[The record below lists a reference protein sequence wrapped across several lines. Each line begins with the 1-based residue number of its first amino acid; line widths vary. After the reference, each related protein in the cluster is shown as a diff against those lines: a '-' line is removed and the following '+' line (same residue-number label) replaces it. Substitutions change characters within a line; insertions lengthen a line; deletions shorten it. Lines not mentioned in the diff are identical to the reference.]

1 MLKKVRENLYKN
13 SRLTSNGFLIYSPI
27 SILGFP
33 VSVLIVN
40 PKTNFLI
47 AFLGGLL
54 LTIVTYLF
62 YLILILLMK
71 RNKSSE
77 LLSLYLFFLIPT
89 LTGTFRGIIF
99 YNLIY
104 IFELTQPS
112 GLLNRITS
120 STLTTLFWLAFSN
133 YIVNISR
140 NFTLQYQS
148 ALHQYLL
155 GRRKQFSNAQLSE
168 ENLAVL
174 ENLQNRLKVSVQNF
188 LDKND
193 PSAFRSLS
201 SVLIDQINDQIR
213 PLSRRIFVRSF
224 SELPVFKYKQL
235 LKDSLQTLDFSW
247 KTFFGIILIL
257 SLSSNLVTRG
267 ILETILRTSIF
278 LIPLFLLLL
287 VLNTFKSK
295 NSIYLNLIL
304 LIFLGVIPI
313 FTSEYLIHVLGY
325 GGSWIATAAIM
336 PIVPVLIYVLS
347 LQRLTQKDRDL
358 VIEKLL
364 ESAEV
369 NQNSLPGEFE
379 LESASI
385 ASYLHNSLQSELL
398 ALSRQLELAAEK
410 MDPVTSSKLME
421 RISNRVNRNLAE
433 DFQLFADSSFNRLD
447 AVIESWKGILD
458 ITIDFPNNLTRESKK
473 FPILVQTIEEVSSN
487 ISRYDFATKLRVT
500 AECHDDSILLT
511 FQSDGK
517 GKLVKSRG
525 SGSIWLNRVAISEW
539 TIEKNHKGTQISI
552 EI

>member
-1 MLKKVRENLYKN
+1 
-13 SRLTSNGFLIYSPI
+13 
-27 SILGFP
+27 
-33 VSVLIVN
+33 
-40 PKTNFLI
+40 
-47 AFLGGLL
+47 
-54 LTIVTYLF
+54 
-62 YLILILLMK
+62 
-71 RNKSSE
+71 
-77 LLSLYLFFLIPT
+77 
-89 LTGTFRGIIF
+89 
-99 YNLIY
+99 
-104 IFELTQPS
+104 
-112 GLLNRITS
+112 
-120 STLTTLFWLAFSN
+120 
-133 YIVNISR
+133 
-140 NFTLQYQS
+140 
-148 ALHQYLL
+148 
-155 GRRKQFSNAQLSE
+155 
-168 ENLAVL
+168 
-174 ENLQNRLKVSVQNF
+174 
-188 LDKND
+188 
-193 PSAFRSLS
+193 
-201 SVLIDQINDQIR
+201 
-213 PLSRRIFVRSF
+213 
-224 SELPVFKYKQL
+224 
-235 LKDSLQTLDFSW
+235 
-247 KTFFGIILIL
+247 
-257 SLSSNLVTRG
+257 
-267 ILETILRTSIF
+267 
-278 LIPLFLLLL
+278 LL